1 MQKRK
6 IIIPNR
12 SGIHIR
18 TAAELANLCEKFAC
32 KVKICWSGQEFDGRS
47 IMELLHAR
55 IRQGDEI
62 IVETDGEEEEKAA
75 DQIEECIGC
84 WR

>member
-47 IMELLHAR
+47 IMELLH
-55 IRQGDEI
+55 DEI

>member
-1 MQKRK
+1 MQRRK
-6 IIIPNR
+6 VTVRNR

-32 KVKICWSGQEFDGRS
+32 EVKIGWKGQKFDGRS

-55 IRQGDEI
+55 IRQGDELI
-62 IVETDGEEEEKAA
+62 IEAEGKEEERAMT
-75 DQIEECIGC
+75 QIEECIGR